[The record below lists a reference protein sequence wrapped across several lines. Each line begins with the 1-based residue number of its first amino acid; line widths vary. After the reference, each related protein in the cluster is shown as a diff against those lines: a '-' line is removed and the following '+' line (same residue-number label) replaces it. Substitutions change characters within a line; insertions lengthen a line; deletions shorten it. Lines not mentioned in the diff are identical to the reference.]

1 MHGEVDH
8 RLYSHKPAMDERK
21 GRCGGTLD
29 VHRSIGVACSSPVPA
44 SACIPRPGRNSMTTP
59 FCKAFSF
66 KPPQGSKIS
75 GSKNPQ
81 GPQTRGERRGDNS
94 RRTLQDSERCETDSG
109 RTILGTLPCTR
120 RSMATVTDTGR
131 ASASH
136 GRQISRASD
145 LVIRKGIIYQVDH
158 PSPSKSMGDARP
170 TTFSLTQRLTK
181 YYGRY
186 P

>member
-44 SACIPRPGRNSMTTP
+44 SACIRRPGRNSMTTP

-66 KPPQGSKIS
+66 KPPQGPKIS

-120 RSMATVTDTGR
+120 RSVATVTDTGR
-131 ASASH
+131 ASDLTGVRSH
-136 GRQISRASD
+136 GRQISASERGSF
-145 LVIRKGIIYQVDH
+145 IKWIIHPRRKVWVTLDRL
-158 PSPSKSMGDARP
+158 PSR
-170 TTFSLTQRLTK
+170 
-181 YYGRY
+181 
-186 P
+186 